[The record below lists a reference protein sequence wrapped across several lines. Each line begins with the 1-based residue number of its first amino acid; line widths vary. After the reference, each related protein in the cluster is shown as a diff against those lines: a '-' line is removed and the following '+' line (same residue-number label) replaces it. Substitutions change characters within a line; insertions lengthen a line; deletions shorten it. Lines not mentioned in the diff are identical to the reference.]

1 MRTIRSNVFVMT
13 PASQNDLPEQP
24 VFRVGDAISHSG
36 IYRVRHFEHRS
47 PHEVTLL
54 RNELFPRCAK
64 CGSAVYFELVK
75 AVPGLEERDFRVR
88 LYKIPEDEPE
98 AA

>member
-1 MRTIRSNVFVMT
+1 MRKIRSNVFVMT
-13 PASQNDLPEQP
+13 PANQNNHPEQP
-24 VFRVGDAISHSG
+24 VLRVGDAIPESG
-36 IYRVRHFEHRS
+36 LYRVHHFEHRS

-64 CGSAVYFELVK
+64 CGDAVYFQLVR
-75 AVPGLEERDFRVR
+75 AVPGLERKDFKVR
-88 LYKIPEDEPE
+88 LYSIPE